1 MSRASYQTTG
11 SLKLSIVGVLYH
23 GNRPVLQ
30 IRAVQ
35 RVTACFL
42 VTGEKCT
49 AQEGFLWESGL
60 TWCCCR
66 ESYPPTSTASIQ
78 QIPTQYLLYASSC
91 AARCHGINSPR
102 KHTWSLPTWDLSHTF
117 TFSPSASKH
126 SLFIWSLIIL
136 VLYVGSTLCADKPAL
151 RGEGKRKPWFVTL
164 ADFHVS

>member
-1 MSRASYQTTG
+1 MKYLGMSRASYQTTG
-11 SLKLSIVGVLYH
+11 SLKLSIVGVLHH

-35 RVTACFL
+35 RVTA
-42 VTGEKCT
+42 
-49 AQEGFLWESGL
+49 GFLGDCRETYSSGRLPVGDWSGL

-66 ESYPPTSTASIQ
+66 ESYPPTNTASIQ

-91 AARCHGINSPR
+91 AAHCHGINSPR

-126 SLFIWSLIIL
+126 RLFIWALIIL
-136 VLYVGSTLCADKPAL
+136 VLYVGSTLCAD
-151 RGEGKRKPWFVTL
+151 
-164 ADFHVS
+164 